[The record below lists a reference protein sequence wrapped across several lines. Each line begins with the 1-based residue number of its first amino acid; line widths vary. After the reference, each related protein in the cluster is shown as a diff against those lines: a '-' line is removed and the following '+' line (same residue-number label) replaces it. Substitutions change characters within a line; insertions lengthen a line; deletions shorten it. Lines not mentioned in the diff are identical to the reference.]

1 MNRPMR
7 LLLLLLVTTAVT
19 LRLAGPA
26 AAQYAQIEGSGSTWS
41 YTIVQQWI
49 SDVNASGMRI
59 TFNNNGSSQGRKDF
73 ANNVTDFG
81 ITEIPYQG
89 ADPVTNEVDKSNRP
103 YAYLP
108 IVAGG
113 TAFTYHINVGG
124 KLYDNLR
131 LSGETITKIFT
142 NKITN
147 WNDPAITKDN
157 GGKALPSLAIHPVV
171 RSDGSGTTAQFTL
184 WMAKQYPSLWGPYNG
199 GHATLTSQFPRKG
212 AQIAASGS
220 DQVMNTIV
228 SAAGNGTIGY
238 VEYAYPLNQHYPVV
252 KVENKAGYYVAPTQY
267 AVAVALTRAKINQQK
282 GSLNYLTQDLSDVY
296 THPDPRAYPISSY
309 SYMILPI
316 GKDGDPNEH
325 RMSTAKRQT
334 LADFLTYSLCAG
346 QAKAGAYGYSPLPV
360 NLVQAG
366 FSQVQQLHAADSA
379 VDVTGRDITKC
390 NNPTLDPKDRSKNA
404 LAEIAPQPLGCSKA
418 GAVPCPSSCVFVGDK
433 TSAGAACPSTVAASG
448 GTAGAGGTGT
458 GTGAGGTSGGTGGT
472 PTAAG
477 GAAPGA
483 GAAPGTAGAGAV
495 VDPATGQVVAT
506 GATGA
511 TDGSAATASPLE
523 LTSQR
528 SGDNALFGTV
538 AVLELVALVLA
549 PGLYVAFLRRRRG
562 TL

>member
-1 MNRPMR
+1 MNRLLRPA
-7 LLLLLLVTTAVT
+7 LLLLLTVAV
-19 LRLAGPA
+19 LARVAGPA

-49 SDVNASGMRI
+49 SDVNASGMKI
-59 TFNNNGSSQGRKDF
+59 TYNNNGSSQGRKDF

-89 ADPVTNEVDKSNRP
+89 VDPVTNEVDKSSRP

-124 KLYDNLR
+124 KPYDNLR
-131 LSGETITKIFT
+131 LSGDTIAKIFT

-184 WMAKQYPSLWGPYNG
+184 WMAKQYPSIWGPYNG
-199 GHATLTSQFPRKG
+199 GHATLTSQYPRKG

-238 VEYAYPLNQHYPVV
+238 VEYAYPLNQHFPVV
-252 KVENKAGYYVAPTQY
+252 KVRNKAGYYVSPTQY
-267 AVAVALTRAKINQQK
+267 AVAVALTRARINQDK
-282 GSLNYLTQDLSDVY
+282 GSLDYLTQDLSDVY

-309 SYMILPI
+309 SYMILPV

-325 RMSTAKRQT
+325 RMTTAKRQT

-346 QAKAGAYGYSPLPV
+346 QSKAGAYGYSPLPV

-366 FSQVQQLHAADSA
+366 FSQVQQLKAADA
-379 VDVTGRDITKC
+379 NVDVTGRDITKC

-404 LAEIAPQPLGCSKA
+404 LAEIAPQPLACSR
-418 GAVPCPSSCVFVGDK
+418 
-433 TSAGAACPSTVAASG
+433 
-448 GTAGAGGTGT
+448 
-458 GTGAGGTSGGTGGT
+458 
-472 PTAAG
+472 
-477 GAAPGA
+477 A
-483 GAAPGTAGAGAV
+483 GAAPCLEACVFQGDKLASGAPCPATVAAGPTRGGGNGGRTPGGASTTNGTATTAGGPAAAAGGGAAAPGGGAPV
-495 VDPATGQVVAT
+495 VDPATGQVV
-506 GATGA
+506 GATGVPS
-511 TDGSAATASPLE
+511 DGSAAAAVPLE
-523 LTSQR
+523 LSAQR
-528 SGDNALFGTV
+528 AGDNRLLGAV
-538 AVLELVALVLA
+538 AVLELAALVLA
-549 PGLYVAFLRRRRG
+549 PGLYVAYLRRRRG
-562 TL
+562 AL